1 MQMKPTGTRKT
12 ITLKDGRTIT
22 LETGI
27 LAKQADGAVTVRLGD
42 TIVLATVV
50 ASKEAREGIDFLPL
64 QVEYREKFSAAG
76 RFPGGFFK
84 RENRPHDGEILVSR
98 LVDRA
103 LRPLFNDDFH
113 GDTQVQVSMMSS
125 DKENPADSLACLAA
139 SAAIAV
145 SDIPFN
151 GPVSEVRVIRKGHT
165 WTINPTYAQ
174 MEGADIDLVVAG
186 TAKDILM
193 VEGEMHEVGEFEMIE
208 AIKLAHESIKDQCRV
223 IDELAA
229 EVPKSR
235 VKRTYNHEEN
245 DADLQKAIY
254 DATFQKYYDVA
265 IHASAKEVRSEAF
278 NRIKEEFTATLTEE
292 QQAK

>member
-1 MQMKPTGTRKT
+1 MKPTGIQKT
-12 ITLKDGRTIT
+12 ITLRDGRTIS

-113 GDTQVQVSMMSS
+113 GDTQVQISMMSS
-125 DKENPADSLACLAA
+125 DKEN
-139 SAAIAV
+139 
-145 SDIPFN
+145 
-151 GPVSEVRVIRKGHT
+151 
-165 WTINPTYAQ
+165 
-174 MEGADIDLVVAG
+174 
-186 TAKDILM
+186 
-193 VEGEMHEVGEFEMIE
+193 
-208 AIKLAHESIKDQCRV
+208 
-223 IDELAA
+223 
-229 EVPKSR
+229 
-235 VKRTYNHEEN
+235 
-245 DADLQKAIY
+245 
-254 DATFQKYYDVA
+254 
-265 IHASAKEVRSEAF
+265 
-278 NRIKEEFTATLTEE
+278 
-292 QQAK
+292 